1 MEKLYEYSEGSGCN
15 PALFDGLGHEGATVT
30 AHDIGWLMGEVER
43 LDKENDQLDDT
54 NSTLDDEN
62 DRMDEENKQLKEE
75 NERLRKEN
83 ERLHELMTNVYKEQL
98 RSPSSYVLARV
109 EEIANEYKREFKQ

>member
-15 PALFDGLGHEGATVT
+15 PALFDSLGQEGATVT
-30 AHDIGWLMGEVER
+30 AQDIGWLMEEA
-43 LDKENDQLDDT
+43 EQL
-54 NSTLDDEN
+54 
-62 DRMDEENKQLKEE
+62 RA
-75 NERLRKEN
+75 EN
-83 ERLHELMTNVYKEQL
+83 ERLHELMSNVYKEQL